1 MDRTE
6 ADTRN
11 KQDRGAIP
19 TVSRVCRDDTLI
31 ELVYDAD
38 KRKTALAVSRF
49 GGLWNVEKAVRVE
62 TGETLIP
69 YSARNNLIANQ
80 CVLLPS
86 QPVEYGL
93 RQELLADIRDF
104 LHRHVD
110 LSPLFEEIAAH
121 YVLMSWVHDA
131 FGEVPYLRLRGD
143 YGTGKTRGLLAIG
156 SLCYRP
162 FFASGASTTS
172 PIFHTLNSFGGTLV
186 LDEADLPY
194 SDARADLVKILNNG
208 TMPGMPVLRTV
219 VNRHKEFNPAAFK
232 VFGPKI
238 IAMRESFKDTALESR
253 FLTEETGMRPLRPDI
268 PIQLPASLK
277 SEAFELRNR
286 LLHFRFCEF
295 AKVRS
300 DTSAIVKDI
309 EPRLNQTALS
319 LLSMV
324 EDPGLRAE
332 IQAWLVSQNER
343 TIADR
348 RATPEAGVVA
358 ALVAAFAESDKHH
371 VLLGAIT
378 ARFNAAH
385 EAAYGHPMTHK
396 WVGYMLRVRLGIA
409 THRSGGVYV
418 VPASEKAKAEALARR
433 FGLSESQPS

>member
-1 MDRTE
+1 MEKGAPDTPPVGDR
-6 ADTRN
+6 APV
-11 KQDRGAIP
+11 P
-19 TVSRVCRDDTLI
+19 TVARVCRDGTLI
-31 ELVYDAD
+31 ELVYDRA

-49 GGLWNVEKAVRVE
+49 GGLWNIEETVRVE
-62 TGETLIP
+62 TGETLVP
-69 YSARNNLIANQ
+69 YSAQNNLIANE

-86 QPVEYGL
+86 MPVEYGL
-93 RQELLADIRDF
+93 KHELLADIRAF
-104 LHRHVD
+104 LHRYVD
-110 LSPLFEEIAAH
+110 LSPLFEQVAAH
-121 YVLMSWVHDA
+121 YVLLTWVYDA
-131 FGEVPYLRLRGD
+131 FGELPYLRLRGE

-186 LDEADLPY
+186 LDEADFPY

-208 TMPGMPVLRTV
+208 TVPGMPVLRTV

-238 IAMRESFKDTALESR
+238 IAMRESFKDVALESR

-268 PIQLPASLK
+268 PIQLPSALK
-277 SEAFELRNR
+277 TEALELRNR
-286 LLHFRFCEF
+286 LLHFRFSEF
-295 AKVRS
+295 SRIES
-300 DTSAIVKDI
+300 DTSAIVKGI

-319 LLSMV
+319 LLSVMD
-324 EDPGLRAE
+324 DPSLRTE
-332 IQAWLVSQNER
+332 VQAWLVSQNER

-348 RATPEAGVVA
+348 RAAPEAGVVA
-358 ALVAAFAESDKHH
+358 ALAAAFAASNKHH
-371 VLLGAIT
+371 VLLGAVT
-378 ARFNAAH
+378 DRFNDAH

-418 VPASEKAKAEALARR
+418 VPASEKAKVEALTRR
-433 FGLSESQPS
+433 FGLAQS